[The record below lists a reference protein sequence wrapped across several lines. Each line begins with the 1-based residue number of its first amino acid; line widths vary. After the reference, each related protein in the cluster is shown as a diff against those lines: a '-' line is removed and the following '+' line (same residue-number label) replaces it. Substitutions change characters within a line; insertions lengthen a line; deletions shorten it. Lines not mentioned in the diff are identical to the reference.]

1 MNLAPDHTP
10 ETLDEVAVYA
20 LGALPPEDAR
30 RVRRHLRSC
39 ERCSQE
45 YAGLQPAVEAVG
57 VSAETAN
64 DASVCPS
71 TLLKPRIMAKVRAS
85 ASAQSSPAARRQW
98 SWPAYSVAA
107 ASLAIAI
114 LTAIW
119 NVAVT
124 GQLHQAQQ
132 EASRQSERA
141 RTLAASLADERTM
154 LSDVMGGDA
163 RRYVQGNDE
172 VVARGE
178 RLYIAMRKLSEP
190 PRGRVYQVWTLSKG
204 GKTMAPGSTFVPDA
218 HGVAVIAL
226 APDARSTAAVAVSV
240 EPEGG
245 SKHPTSKPIMLVPLT

>member
-1 MNLAPDHTP
+1 MKAAPDHTP

-20 LGALPPEDAR
+20 LGALPADAAR
-30 RVRRHLRSC
+30 RIRRHLTSC
-39 ERCSQE
+39 ERCAQE
-45 YAGLQPAVEAVG
+45 YALLRPAAEAVG
-57 VSAETAN
+57 FSAETAT
-64 DASVCPS
+64 DARECPS

-85 ASAQSSPAARRQW
+85 VPVQTSPANRRQW
-98 SWPAYSVAA
+98 SWPAYLVAA

-124 GQLHQAQQ
+124 GQLHQAQV
-132 EASRQSERA
+132 EAARQSERS
-141 RTLAASLADERTM
+141 RTLAASLADERAM
-154 LSDVMGGDA
+154 LSDVVGADA

-178 RLYIAMRKLSEP
+178 RLYVAMRKLPEP
-190 PRGRVYQVWTLSKG
+190 PRGRVYQAWTLSKG
-204 GKTMAPGSTFVPDA
+204 SKTMVPGSTFVPDA

-226 APDARSTAAVAVSV
+226 APDARSTAAVAISV